1 MALGGPLPTLASGRV
16 ALRPTRED
24 DIPALVELLNE
35 PEVRCWWGD
44 NDAATVRAE
53 VEGQPCW
60 TVFVEQVAGWIQVH
74 EECDEDYPSVAFD
87 IALSTRAQGRG
98 LGREALRLAIRH
110 FIACGHHRF
119 SIDPAAENHR
129 AVRAYAAIG
138 FKPVGV
144 LRAYERAPDGTWR
157 DGLLMDLLA
166 WEFSDSERA
175 APSTSP

>member
-1 MALGGPLPTLASGRV
+1 MSGGDLPVLASGRV
-16 ALRPTRED
+16 ELRPTRED

-35 PEVRCWWGD
+35 PEVRCWWGH
-44 NDAATVRAE
+44 NDTATVR
-53 VEGQPCW
+53 VELTAQPCW
-60 TVFVEQVAGWIQVH
+60 TVLVEEERVAGWVHVH
-74 EECDEDYPSVAFD
+74 EERDGDYPSVGFD
-87 IALSTRAQGRG
+87 IALSACSRGRG

-119 SIDPAAENHR
+119 SIDPAADNHR
-129 AVRAYAAIG
+129 AIRAYADLG

-166 WEFSDSERA
+166 WEFIDLEDA
-175 APSTSP
+175 SPPT